1 MESNDLLIQLTQWAE
16 KYQIDDILNI
26 LKNQNDANNQTALL
40 GLKSLELSH
49 KRLDSIPRCLFEL
62 SSLET
67 LNLSH
72 NQLTKL
78 PQEIT
83 KLKKLQVLD
92 ISWNHITHDIN
103 FLSSSIKIKKAWN
116 RVT

>member
-1 MESNDLLIQLTQWAE
+1 MLGRNMESNDLATQLTQWAE

-26 LKNQNDANNQTALL
+26 ANANEALL
-40 GLKSLELSH
+40 SLKSLDLSH
-49 KRLDSIPRCLFEL
+49 KRLDSIPSCLFEL

-72 NQLTKL
+72 NQLTEL

-83 KLKKLQVLD
+83 KLANLKVLD
-92 ISWNHITHDIN
+92 ISWNHITHDID

-116 RVT
+116 RQ

>member
-1 MESNDLLIQLTQWAE
+1 MEANELMKWAK

-26 LKNQNDANNQTALL
+26 LRNQNDANTKVALL
-40 GLKSLELSH
+40 SLKNLDLSH
-49 KRLDSIPRCLFEL
+49 KRLDSIPSCLFEL

-72 NQLTKL
+72 NQLTEL

-83 KLKKLQVLD
+83 KLTNLKVLD
-92 ISWNHITHDIN
+92 ISWNHITHNID
-103 FLSSSIKIKKAWN
+103 FLPSEIKIKKGWN
-116 RVT
+116 RQ

>member
-1 MESNDLLIQLTQWAE
+1 MLGCNMESNDLLIQLTQWAE

-26 LKNQNDANNQTALL
+26 ANAYEGLL
-40 GLKSLELSH
+40 SLKSLDLSH
-49 KRLDSIPRCLFEL
+49 KKLDSIPSCLFEL
-62 SSLET
+62 SSLEI

-83 KLKKLQVLD
+83 KLTNLKVLD
-92 ISWNHITHDIN
+92 ISWNHIAHDLD
-103 FLSSSIKIKKAWN
+103 FLPSNIKIKKAWN
-116 RVT
+116 RQ